1 MDYKTARIAI
11 VIDFPLPL
19 CLSLSV
25 SVCLSPYPSPS
36 LSVSLSLSL
45 SPSPS
50 PSLSLSL
57 PLPLSPS
64 QYMYTL
70 FQMLLTYT
78 IEYNRYTKHCNS
90 LHPIVTTTHRHTLH
104 PKHMYITPCHM
115 HGTCSQEHMEV
126 KGRQYQGSEMAKEQ
140 ESNCKLKERNTY
152 NCTDLD

>member
-1 MDYKTARIAI
+1 MQGWPIWS
-11 VIDFPLPL
+11 
-19 CLSLSV
+19 CLVSV
-25 SVCLSPYPSPS
+25 SERPWVSTILN
-36 LSVSLSLSL
+36 LSLSLSL
-45 SPSPS
+45 S
-50 PSLSLSL
+50 LSLR
-57 PLPLSPS
+57 PP
-64 QYMYTL
+64 YMYVL
-70 FQMLLTYT
+70 IQMLFTYT

-90 LHPIVTTTHRHTLH
+90 SHPIVTTTHRHTLH